1 MQRVGVELQKLP
13 AKERVLNMASEI
25 IFTSIYV
32 SLHLSNMLI
41 FKFNNYF
48 PLKTKCE
55 EKESLTGKKIKMR
68 ILNKVYHIVKF
79 NLAVLFI

>member
-48 PLKTKCE
+48 PLKTKWE
-55 EKESLTGKKIKMR
+55 EKESLTGKKKK
-68 ILNKVYHIVKF
+68 NENSK
-79 NLAVLFI
+79 

>member
-55 EKESLTGKKIKMR
+55 EKESLTGKKKK
-68 ILNKVYHIVKF
+68 NENSK
-79 NLAVLFI
+79 